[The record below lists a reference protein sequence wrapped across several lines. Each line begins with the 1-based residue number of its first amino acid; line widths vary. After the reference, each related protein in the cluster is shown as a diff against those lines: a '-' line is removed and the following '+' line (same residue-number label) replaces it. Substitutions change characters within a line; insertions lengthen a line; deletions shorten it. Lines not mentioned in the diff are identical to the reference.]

1 MNTFYHEHI
10 LPWTHFKYNVF
21 VIYHLE
27 ADYDVFWHKPIRLIY
42 QLVLPLKLLFIFFSN
57 VMNVFINTTDWNK
70 TEKYVFS
77 IKNVQ
82 NDSKKGN
89 YFFFNFSLLFLDYVN
104 TITYTFFTVVKF
116 SEFTRLTIKEETS
129 DTTVRNLFSL
139 CSFTLDFLQLY
150 CWSFILCA

>member
-1 MNTFYHEHI
+1 
-10 LPWTHFKYNVF
+10 
-21 VIYHLE
+21 
-27 ADYDVFWHKPIRLIY
+27 
-42 QLVLPLKLLFIFFSN
+42 
-57 VMNVFINTTDWNK
+57 MNVFINTTDWNK

-116 SEFTRLTIKEETS
+116 SEFKRLTTKEETS
-129 DTTVRNLFSL
+129 ETTVRNLFSL
-139 CSFTLDFLQLY
+139 CSFT
-150 CWSFILCA
+150 

>member
-10 LPWTHFKYNVF
+10 LSIMFLWFTIWRQIMTYFDTSPLDWFINLY
-21 VIYHLE
+21 YHLSC
-27 ADYDVFWHKPIRLIY
+27 
-42 QLVLPLKLLFIFFSN
+42 FSFSFQN

-129 DTTVRNLFSL
+129 ETTVRNLFSL
-139 CSFTLDFLQLY
+139 CSFTLVFLQLY